1 MSKNIQ
7 RSIRFSK
14 HIFDYVDGYRGSGFS
29 EKFENMVIDA
39 MEGEQSRKERLEALD
54 RLIEIKGAKLGSL
67 QSDLDLF
74 RRVVL
79 LRLQLPTSDFRQ
91 KRMVPIPK
99 SSIRCCG
106 QR

>member
-74 RRVVL
+74 RRVSSDASYL
-79 LRLQLPTSDFRQ
+79 ESSMKRLV
-91 KRMVPIPK
+91 RMMEGRLDGGSP
-99 SSIRCCG
+99 G
-106 QR
+106 TM